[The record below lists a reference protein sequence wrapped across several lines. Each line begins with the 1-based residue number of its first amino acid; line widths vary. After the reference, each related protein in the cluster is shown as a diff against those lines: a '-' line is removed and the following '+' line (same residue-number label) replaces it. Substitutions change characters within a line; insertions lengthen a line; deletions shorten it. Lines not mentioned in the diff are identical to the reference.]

1 MIFGIYSFHLTMNH
15 QAKKVKKFLERFG
28 IENEVR
34 EFSETTKTAADAAK
48 ALNCEIGQIAKSI
61 IFKGILSNEPVL
73 VIASGGNRIDEKI
86 ISEHLGEGIE
96 KADADFVRQKTGFA
110 IGGVSPFGHRQKIQT
125 FIDEDLLSYPL
136 IWAAAGSH
144 NAVFPLAPEEL
155 IKITGGKVI
164 RVI

>member
-1 MIFGIYSFHLTMNH
+1 MNR
-15 QAKKVKKFLERFG
+15 QVKKIKKFLEKFG
-28 IENEVR
+28 IKSKVR

-73 VIASGGNRIDEKI
+73 VIASGGNRINEKI
-86 ISEHLGEGIE
+86 ISERLGEEIE

-110 IGGVSPFGHRQKIQT
+110 IGGVSPFGHREKIKT
-125 FIDEDLLSYPL
+125 FIDKDLLEYKV
-136 IWAAAGSH
+136 IWAAAGTP

-155 IKITGGKVI
+155 VKITEGQVVELKVYN
-164 RVI
+164 